1 MAIYEIFEGDKGEA
15 ADDDSLLQG
24 ELFENLEGFEESQAQ
39 SMKDRIM
46 STLFARIFFF
56 LLLLADLIWG
66 AYVVTFFVFSSLMML
81 VTAGKNPFFKRV
93 QERYFLSLKRFFVC
107 GISLFVALFS
117 PALGVMFA
125 CTYFLMYD
133 KKGIDEIVPGILQAQ
148 FKEFFS
154 PIRQ

>member
-1 MAIYEIFEGDKGEA
+1 MAIYEIFNGGKEEA
-15 ADDDSLLQG
+15 ADDDSFMQG
-24 ELFENLEGFEESQAQ
+24 ELFEHLEGFEEEKTASL
-39 SMKDRIM
+39 KDRFL

-56 LLLLADLIWG
+56 LLLLADILWG
-66 AYVVTFFVFSSLMML
+66 VYVLSFFFFSSLLLL
-81 VTAGKNPFFKRV
+81 VTGGKNAFLKRV
-93 QERYFLSLKRFFVC
+93 HARYYLSVKRFCVC
-107 GISLFVALFS
+107 GLSLFVALFS

-154 PIRQ
+154 PINK

>member
-1 MAIYEIFEGDKGEA
+1 MAIYEIFNGDKGEA
-15 ADDDSLLQG
+15 AEDDSLMQG
-24 ELFENLEGFEESQAQ
+24 ELFEHLEGFEGDQNDSF
-39 SMKDRIM
+39 KDRIL
-46 STLFARIFFF
+46 STLFARTFFF
-56 LLLLADLIWG
+56 LLLLADVLWG
-66 AYVVTFFVFSSLMML
+66 AYVVLFFLFSSLL
-81 VTAGKNPFFKRV
+81 LLATGGRSLFFKRV
-93 QERYFLSLKRFFVC
+93 QARYFLSLKRFFVC

-154 PIRQ
+154 PVK